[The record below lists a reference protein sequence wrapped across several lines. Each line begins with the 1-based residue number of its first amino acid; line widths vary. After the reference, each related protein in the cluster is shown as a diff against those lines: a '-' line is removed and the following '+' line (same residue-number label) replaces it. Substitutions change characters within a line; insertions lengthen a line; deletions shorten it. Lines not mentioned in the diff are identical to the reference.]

1 MNTQDTDRCTEVLDD
16 GTIYTF
22 SINKSS
28 EKATEL
34 LEELHALEGKEL
46 DFDYTAAVFSLFV
59 DSIHILTQSGWTTE
73 DLLREVVDHS
83 EADD

>member
-1 MNTQDTDRCTEVLDD
+1 MNTNDQDRCTEILED

-28 EKATEL
+28 EKAAEL
-34 LEELHALEGKEL
+34 MEKLYELEGQEL

-59 DSIHILTQSGWTTE
+59 DCIHILTQSGWTTD
-73 DLLREVVDHS
+73 DLLREVIDHS
-83 EADD
+83 EQQD

>member
-1 MNTQDTDRCTEVLDD
+1 MNTNDPDRCTEILED

-28 EKATEL
+28 EKAAEL
-34 LEELHALEGKEL
+34 MEKLYELEGQEL

-59 DSIHILTQSGWTTE
+59 DCIHTLTQSGWTTD
-73 DLLREVVDHS
+73 DLLREVIDHS
-83 EADD
+83 EQQD

>member
-1 MNTQDTDRCTEVLDD
+1 MNNEDLDRCTEVLAD

-22 SINKSS
+22 SINKSG

-34 LEELHALEGKEL
+34 LHQLHAMEGKEL

-59 DSIHILTQSGWTTE
+59 DCVHILTASGWTTE
-73 DLLREVVDHS
+73 DLLQEVVDHS
-83 EADD
+83 EFED